1 MASILT
7 NQNICYSIKD
17 KKSLIEVEK
26 ALYTLF
32 YRVSEMMGTPSIPED
47 SCQKVKEHSSECS
60 FIF

>member
-7 NQNICYSIKD
+7 NQNICYNIKD

-32 YRVSEMMGTPSIPED
+32 YRVPEMMGTPSIL
-47 SCQKVKEHSSECS
+47 SKSKRTFFGV
-60 FIF
+60 FFYFLR

>member
-26 ALYTLF
+26 
-32 YRVSEMMGTPSIPED
+32 
-47 SCQKVKEHSSECS
+47 VKM
-60 FIF
+60 IK

>member
-7 NQNICYSIKD
+7 NQNICYSIRD

-32 YRVSEMMGTPSIPED
+32 YRVPEMMGTPSIL
-47 SCQKVKEHSSECS
+47 
-60 FIF
+60 